1 MATGSMPGTGTN
13 DSSRNR
19 ISAPSVN
26 HSRFLSS
33 VALLKLASVMLD
45 ASCSAADAIVFDN
58 PLGSAAHIR
67 RDTVIARDP
76 GPDPGDEAIHG
87 CLDCFVPLAMT
98 FRPRPWR
105 RPDRPAASR
114 EPC

>member
-19 ISAPSVN
+19 ISAPRVN

-33 VALLKLASVMLD
+33 VALAKLARLMLE

-58 PLGSAAHIR
+58 PLGSAAHIGR
-67 RDTVIARDP
+67 ACGIASV
-76 GPDPGDEAIHG
+76 AKQST
-87 CLDCFVPLAMT
+87 CVS
-98 FRPRPWR
+98 
-105 RPDRPAASR
+105 PDRLVASAPRNRDGQAFAAA
-114 EPC
+114 